1 MTYDEL
7 RIKIATLKGW
17 TEINDPVDGEAK
29 RPNGEYAYSGVIPN
43 WPGDISAAWELVEEM
58 IANRKRPKIDR
69 VAESE
74 WRVSVDHNYCVVY
87 DESPARAIC
96 LAYIAWK
103 EGSSTR

>member
-1 MTYDEL
+1 MEDDEI
-7 RIKIATLKGW
+7 RIKIAGLKGLALESW
-17 TEINDPVDGEAK
+17 ED
-29 RPNGEYAYSGVIPN
+29 
-43 WPGDISAAWELVEEM
+43 WPGDIGAAWELVDEM